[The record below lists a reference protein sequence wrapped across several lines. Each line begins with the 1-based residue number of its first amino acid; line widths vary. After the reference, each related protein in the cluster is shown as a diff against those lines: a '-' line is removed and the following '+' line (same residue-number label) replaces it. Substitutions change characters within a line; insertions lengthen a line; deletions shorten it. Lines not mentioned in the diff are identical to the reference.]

1 MRLDKI
7 RDWKF
12 DAFGYK
18 LSYSQLKFLS
28 CASLL
33 SSHPM
38 VSFNLFLSAFPFWL
52 FSAFPSFTGSFC
64 LPFFSK
70 ECPFCCYSYLASRK
84 TCLQHWKLL
93 WHWGHWIWP
102 VKVSR
107 RNTWYVDILRWSCHD
122 GCSEHSLI
130 WQCLHSLQFWL
141 KRKPVCLGSKD
152 ATCSLVRCSWK
163 TP

>member
-1 MRLDKI
+1 MHL
-7 RDWKF
+7 
-12 DAFGYK
+12 GTN
-18 LSYSQLKFLS
+18 SVT
-28 CASLL
+28 L
-33 SSHPM
+33 SSDSCLVLPCYHHIPWFPLTSFFLHFHFDFFQHSPLSLVLS
-38 VSFNLFLSAFPFWL
+38 VSLI
-52 FSAFPSFTGSFC
+52 
-64 LPFFSK
+64 FSK